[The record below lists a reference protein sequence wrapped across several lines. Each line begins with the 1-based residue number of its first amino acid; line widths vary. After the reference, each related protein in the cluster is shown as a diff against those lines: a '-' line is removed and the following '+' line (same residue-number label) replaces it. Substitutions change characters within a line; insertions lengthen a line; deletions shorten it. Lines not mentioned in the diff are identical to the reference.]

1 MSSDA
6 AEIVTLLG
14 FKCLQMTHVL
24 VVTTHLSNAATAMR
38 REGGGRWKGGREGR
52 REVEEETERK
62 AIGERG
68 GREGEERGGERQSCI
83 LGPGKTVEHDK
94 PSFPFLSSH

>member
-38 REGGGRWKGGREGR
+38 RGGRRGKVERREGGKEGSRERDREEGNRRKGRKRGRGERR
-52 REVEEETERK
+52 RE
-62 AIGERG
+62 AIMHFGTR
-68 GREGEERGGERQSCI
+68 
-83 LGPGKTVEHDK
+83 
-94 PSFPFLSSH
+94 